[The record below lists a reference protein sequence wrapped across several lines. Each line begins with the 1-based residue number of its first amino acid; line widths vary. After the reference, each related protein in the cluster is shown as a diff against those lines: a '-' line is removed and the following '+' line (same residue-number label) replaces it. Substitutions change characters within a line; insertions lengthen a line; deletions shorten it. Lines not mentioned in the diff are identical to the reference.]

1 MSMTVLQRAC
11 LIPEDFECNP
21 KEKKY
26 PTPGE
31 GLMINP
37 FPKPKKK
44 GKGKKKKK
52 K

>member
-11 LIPEDFECNP
+11 LIPDDFECNP
-21 KEKKY
+21 KEKNY

-37 FPKPKKK
+37 FPKVKKK

>member
-11 LIPEDFECNP
+11 LIPDDFECNP
-21 KEKKY
+21 KEKHY

-37 FPKPKKK
+37 FPKVKKK
-44 GKGKKKKK
+44 KKAKGKKKK
-52 K
+52 